1 MRGARAMSDER
12 DPLLEEI
19 GATLSVQPS
28 TAFVAR
34 VRAEVVAER
43 MGWPWRAHLL
53 VAVPVVLAMTVA
65 GAIGVRREGHSPMVI
80 AVPSASSPRAHEMAA
95 AVPRSVLSA
104 AENSASKG
112 TQRRSVEMR
121 PRSAIVAAD
130 EVAAFWDLVAAIQ
143 TDDLTMPPARW
154 TVSETTG
161 EIEPLPEIAA
171 IELPAVTVDPLP
183 TATGEDDVGGTDE

>member
-1 MRGARAMSDER
+1 MSDER

-34 VRAEVVAER
+34 VRAEVASER
-43 MGWPWRAHLL
+43 MRWPWRAHLV

-65 GAIGVRREGHSPMVI
+65 GAVGVRREVHGPMVLS
-80 AVPSASSPRAHEMAA
+80 VPSASSPRAHEMAA
-95 AVPRSVLSA
+95 AVPRSVLPA
-104 AENSASKG
+104 AEESASKG
-112 TQRRSVEMR
+112 TQRRSVGIR
-121 PRSAIVAAD
+121 PRSVILAAD

-143 TDDLTMPPARW
+143 TDDPTIPPARW

-171 IELPAVTVDPLP
+171 IELPPVTVEPLP
-183 TATGEDDVGGTDE
+183 TATGQDDVGGTDE

>member
-1 MRGARAMSDER
+1 MSDER

-34 VRAEVVAER
+34 VRAEVVSER

-65 GAIGVRREGHSPMVI
+65 GALGVRREGHSPMVI
-80 AVPSASSPRAHEMAA
+80 SVPLASSPRAHEMAA
-95 AVPRSVLSA
+95 AVPRSVLPA
-104 AENSASKG
+104 AENSVSKG

-121 PRSAIVAAD
+121 PRSAIVAAE

-143 TDDLTMPPARW
+143 TDEPTVPPARW

-183 TATGEDDVGGTDE
+183 MATGEDVGGTDE